1 MNYTFY
7 KRIGKRIFDLVLLI
21 PGLIIVLPFMGLI
34 ALLVYFKLGKPV
46 LYKQSRPGLNG
57 KPFVIYKFRTMLDL
71 KDDKGKL
78 VPNEKRLTPFGLRL
92 RSTSLDE
99 LPELINIL
107 RGDMSLVGPRPLLM
121 EYLDRY
127 TKEQARRHDIKPG
140 ITGWA
145 QINGRNTIT
154 WEEKF
159 KYDVWYVDNVSFILD
174 VKILFQTV
182 KKVIL
187 REGISPSDK
196 LIMDKFKGNYK
207 EDISR

>member
-107 RGDMSLVGPRPLLM
+107 RGDMSLVGPRPLLR